1 MLRLYFPKGCPWI
14 VAESVYITGIGSL
27 SPCGLTPED
36 LLAGMGRS
44 PAFGT
49 TALVGKKNEQVSF
62 GSLPDFSDLLAE
74 YAKPLKRRKMSRL
87 SRMVVTVAGLALTR
101 AGFDGKS
108 FANTGV
114 VLGTAFGSTHQSELF
129 YLDMLTK
136 GFVKA
141 NPGLFP
147 ETVPNSPA
155 GQVSIIFGLKGANI
169 TICQQSL
176 SSDLALMTGFDF
188 LCNGKLDQVVIIG
201 AEDISTGLLS
211 GLWACGSLQK
221 KPLSLHSVPL
231 GKKMIVGEAAVAL
244 VLESEKSVC
253 RRNASPLAVLASV
266 YSSGAARWP
275 AGYHEVAESVRRE
288 VTRVDPSQVDCV
300 IPSASFIKQVD
311 DDHFSTLAKFFDAKT
326 PMLIPEYHTG
336 ALLGAGLLKQVL
348 AVSLLREKQF
358 QARKLGIMTNNRY
371 DELYKDTFSRVS
383 SIYSS
388 TVTAGGGC
396 SGVLIKRV
404 N

>member
-1 MLRLYFPKGCPWI
+1 MLRLYFPKGYPWI

-49 TALVGKKNEQVSF
+49 TTLVGKKNEQVSF

-87 SRMVVTVAGLALTR
+87 SRMVVTVAGLALTQ

-108 FANTGV
+108 FVNSGV
-114 VLGTAFGSTHQSELF
+114 VLGTAFGSTRQSELF

-155 GQVSIIFGLKGANI
+155 GQVSITFGLKGANI

-188 LCNGKLDQVVIIG
+188 LCNKKLDQVVIIG
-201 AEDISTGLLS
+201 VEDISTGLLS
-211 GLWACGSLQK
+211 GLWACGCLQK
-221 KPLSLHSVPL
+221 KPLSLQSVPL

-244 VLESEKSVC
+244 VLESEKSVYQ
-253 RRNASPLAVLASV
+253 RNASPLAVLASV

-275 AGYHEVAESVRRE
+275 AGCHEVAESVQR

-300 IPSASFIKQVD
+300 IPSALFIKQVD
-311 DDHFSTLAKFFDAKT
+311 NDHFSTLAKFFDTKT

-348 AVSLLREKQF
+348 AVSLLRKEQF
-358 QARKLGIMTNNRY
+358 RARKLGIMTNDRY
-371 DELYKDTFSRVS
+371 DELYEDTFFRVS

-396 SGVLIKRV
+396 GGVLIKRV

>member
-1 MLRLYFPKGCPWI
+1 MLRLYFPKGYPWI

-62 GSLPDFSDLLAE
+62 GGLPDFSDLLAK

-87 SRMVVTVAGLALTR
+87 SRMVVTVAGLALTQ

-108 FANTGV
+108 FANGGV
-114 VLGTAFGSTHQSELF
+114 VLGTAFGSTRQSELF

-155 GQVSIIFGLKGANI
+155 GQVSITFGLKGANI

-201 AEDISTGLLS
+201 VEEISTRLLS
-211 GLWACGSLQK
+211 GLWGCGSLQK
-221 KPLSLHSVPL
+221 KPLSLQSVPL
-231 GKKMIVGEAAVAL
+231 GKRMIVGEAAVAL
-244 VLESEKSVC
+244 VLESEKSVHQK
-253 RRNASPLAVLASV
+253 NASPLAVLASV

-275 AGYHEVAESVRRE
+275 AGYHDVAESVRR

-300 IPSASFIKQVD
+300 IPSASFIKEVD
-311 DDHFSTLAKFFDAKT
+311 DDHFSTLAKFFDTKT

-336 ALLGAGLLKQVL
+336 ALMGAGLLKQVL
-348 AVSLLREKQF
+348 AVSLLQEEQF
-358 QARKLGIMTNNRY
+358 QARKLGIMTNDRY

>member
-1 MLRLYFPKGCPWI
+1 MLRLYFPKGYPWI

-49 TALVGKKNEQVSF
+49 TTLVGKKNEQVSF

-87 SRMVVTVAGLALTR
+87 SRMVVTVAGLALTQ

-108 FANTGV
+108 FVNSGV
-114 VLGTAFGSTHQSELF
+114 VLGTAFGSTRQSELF

-155 GQVSIIFGLKGANI
+155 GQVSITFGLKGANI

-188 LCNGKLDQVVIIG
+188 LCNKKLDQVVIIG
-201 AEDISTGLLS
+201 VEDISTGLLS
-211 GLWACGSLQK
+211 GLWACGCLQK
-221 KPLSLHSVPL
+221 KPLSLQSVPL
-231 GKKMIVGEAAVAL
+231 GKKIIVGEAAVAL
-244 VLESEKSVC
+244 VLESEKSVYQ
-253 RRNASPLAVLASV
+253 RNASPLAVLASV

-275 AGYHEVAESVRRE
+275 AGCHEVAESVQR

-300 IPSASFIKQVD
+300 IPSALFIKQVD
-311 DDHFSTLAKFFDAKT
+311 NDHFSTLAKFFDTKT

-348 AVSLLREKQF
+348 AVSLLRKEQF
-358 QARKLGIMTNNRY
+358 RARKLGIMTNDRY
-371 DELYKDTFSRVS
+371 DELYEDTFFRVS

-396 SGVLIKRV
+396 GGVLIKRV